1 MFVEQLFLFYVC
13 RANSLIMKLSQA
25 EERLMRYLWKLQKAY
40 MKDLI
45 QSYDDPK
52 PATTT
57 IATLLKRMIQKEMV
71 AYETF
76 GKNRLYT
83 PLVTKSAYF
92 NNKMKT
98 LITDFFGNSKTQFA
112 SYFTESSD
120 FTKTELEEL
129 KALIEVQIK
138 KKEKK

>member
-1 MFVEQLFLFYVC
+1 
-13 RANSLIMKLSQA
+13 MKLSEA

-57 IATLLKRMIQKEMV
+57 IATLLKRMIDKNIV
-71 AYETF
+71 TYKTN
-76 GKNRLYT
+76 GKNRLYR
-83 PLVTKSAYF
+83 PLVSKRAYF
-92 NNKMKT
+92 NKKMTT
-98 LITDFFGNSKTQFA
+98 LVTDFFGNSKTQFA

-120 FTKTELEEL
+120 FTTEELEEL
-129 KALIEVQIK
+129 KALIEEQIK